1 MALSSRP
8 ETQTGAGHGIVLVRG
23 THKASARW
31 LRRSLVAVDVVGLPG
46 WTAVCLAEDKAH
58 TAPPY
63 DKGLEVL
70 MARPVPGRKR
80 PSIGLFVTEGCAV
93 VTVQTRG
100 WRADQRWLVWEPGA
114 GVRRTADL
122 PALPAS
128 TIVEAAGVR
137 EVTPAQVADHFKDAA
152 GDPVDVL
159 VDLMRLL
166 DLPGADLLKGR
177 GVTPGRGDRVEPSG
191 RAVAAF
197 DRLVADE
204 DDEDEPSLGDPRR
217 AEAGRSGTPAQAT
230 LSVEPD
236 RAASSSRPDDTQPE
250 EAETDHDEPRD
261 GSGEASR

>member
-1 MALSSRP
+1 M
-8 ETQTGAGHGIVLVRG
+8 LVRG
-23 THKASARW
+23 AHKASARW
-31 LRRSLVAVDVVGLPG
+31 LRRSLVAVDVVALPG
-46 WTAVCLAEDKAH
+46 WTAVCLAEDKAR

-114 GVRRTADL
+114 GVQRSADL
-122 PALPAS
+122 PALPAA
-128 TIVEAAGVR
+128 TIVEAAGARDVA
-137 EVTPAQVADHFKDAA
+137 PAQVADHFTHAS

-159 VDLMRLL
+159 VGLMGLL
-166 DLPGADLLKGR
+166 DLPGAELLRGR
-177 GVTPGRGDRVEPSG
+177 GVVPGRGERVEPSG

-204 DDEDEPSLGDPRR
+204 DDEDQPAGQAAAGPDAIPDADDAQPPRH
-217 AEAGRSGTPAQAT
+217 
-230 LSVEPD
+230 
-236 RAASSSRPDDTQPE
+236 E
-250 EAETDHDEPRD
+250 EAPED
-261 GSGEASR
+261 GHEEGRG